1 MVSIFIAVNN
11 RHLNLL
17 AALKFTKTQ
26 NEPKRAETKQCKS
39 QPAAAIHDPIFP
51 SHVHNQAGFDNLFIN
66 GRGFFYL
73 GISKMIFNF

>member
-39 QPAAAIHDPIFP
+39 QPAAAIHDQFFLPMSTIRQVLTIFLLTEE
-51 SHVHNQAGFDNLFIN
+51 V
-66 GRGFFYL
+66 FFT
-73 GISKMIFNF
+73 